1 MMPAP
6 KIHIFIP
13 DGSDV
18 GGIFDEH
25 DNLIAEVGGKYGME
39 MEHAERV
46 VAAWNHTRGKYVSE
60 MEPVEG

>member
-6 KIHIFIP
+6 LVHIFIP

-18 GGIFDEH
+18 GGIFDED
-25 DNLIAEVGGKYGME
+25 DNLIAEVGGKYGMT

-46 VAAWNHTRGKYVSE
+46 VAAWNHTRHRYVSE
-60 MEPVEG
+60 LEPVP